1 MSAWVEARRTGGCEP
16 LLIEPRRVGYA
27 TVKRAFDF
35 VVSIALIV
43 LFGPVLLACAVA
55 VKASSPGPVLYIS
68 RRCGLG
74 GRTFGFMKFRS
85 MRQDAD
91 RELERIKARNE
102 KDGPIFKIKADP
114 RITPVG
120 RFLRRYSLDELPQ
133 LFNVLAGNMS
143 LVGPRPPLP
152 NEVEQYDER
161 ALERLS
167 VLPGMTCYWQI
178 MGRCELSFEEWIDLD
193 LRYIG
198 EMSLWL
204 DIKILALTPV
214 AAFRGVGAY

>member
-1 MSAWVEARRTGGCEP
+1 MSAWVEARRTGGKEP
-16 LLIEPRRVGYA
+16 LLIEPRRVAYA
-27 TVKRAFDF
+27 TAKRLFDI
-35 VVSIALIV
+35 VASLVLIL
-43 LFGPVLLACAVA
+43 LFSPVLLACAVA

-91 RELERIKARNE
+91 RELQKIKERNE

-133 LFNVLAGNMS
+133 FFNVLAGHMS

-193 LRYIG
+193 LRYIA

-214 AAFRGVGAY
+214 AAFKGIGAY